1 MPKNAG
7 NLCVDLDGTLIR
19 SDSLWELI
27 LRALRHNPFYILLI
41 PILLMKG
48 KCLLKQRLSEKFGKF
63 IKNLPFNSDVIS
75 YIVKRKKSGDK
86 IWLVTACNEHLAKSI
101 AEKTELF
108 DGIYGSSES
117 INLRGEKKA
126 AFCEST
132 FGVGNF
138 DYIGDSLAD
147 FPVWEK
153 SSTPIIVGTKNFAK
167 KIQDKLGKKVV
178 AIGSGAEIS
187 LKNSIKAARIY
198 QWVKNILI
206 FVALISSHRYF
217 IWGDVRNS
225 IVAFLAFCFCASAL
239 YILND
244 LLDIESDRA
253 HPTKRNRPFASGA
266 LPIHYGFCLIAVFA
280 SASICLCA
288 TLAYDFAIIVLAYAV
303 ITMGYSFTF
312 KRIPFVDVAV
322 LAGLYYMRI
331 FGGCVVIDCK
341 ISYWLSLFSIFIF
354 FGLAL
359 LKRYIELS
367 ESTDTAKT
375 RGYAQNHLKCVKLAG
390 ITSCALSLLVFAAY
404 TQRSAKIYYE
414 YPDVLLLGIFPI
426 GFFLYKIWKD
436 ASRGLVDSDPIV
448 YSFRNKSNY
457 ILMALF
463 AIVFALAKPF

>member
-41 PILLMKG
+41 PILLLKG
-48 KCLLKQRLSEKFGKF
+48 KCFLKRRLSEKFGKF

-147 FPVWEK
+147 LPVWEK

-206 FVALISSHRYF
+206 VVALI
-217 IWGDVRNS
+217 
-225 IVAFLAFCFCASAL
+225 
-239 YILND
+239 
-244 LLDIESDRA
+244 
-253 HPTKRNRPFASGA
+253 
-266 LPIHYGFCLIAVFA
+266 
-280 SASICLCA
+280 
-288 TLAYDFAIIVLAYAV
+288 
-303 ITMGYSFTF
+303 
-312 KRIPFVDVAV
+312 
-322 LAGLYYMRI
+322 
-331 FGGCVVIDCK
+331 
-341 ISYWLSLFSIFIF
+341 
-354 FGLAL
+354 
-359 LKRYIELS
+359 
-367 ESTDTAKT
+367 
-375 RGYAQNHLKCVKLAG
+375 
-390 ITSCALSLLVFAAY
+390 
-404 TQRSAKIYYE
+404 
-414 YPDVLLLGIFPI
+414 
-426 GFFLYKIWKD
+426 
-436 ASRGLVDSDPIV
+436 
-448 YSFRNKSNY
+448 
-457 ILMALF
+457 
-463 AIVFALAKPF
+463 